1 MLIAGYGLKF
11 QDRITDKNPML
22 LSAIII
28 ILFESIGEGLMKRFN
43 KVSWLFINWVQWL
56 TAFALFASWFLIFA
70 LPIHY
75 VPIWKQVL
83 GFVFVRFLIFD
94 PTWNI
99 ARGVK
104 WNYYGTTKL
113 YDRIMF
119 ELGGVGWM
127 MKIICGIIGVVFL
140 MGWS

>member
-1 MLIAGYGLKF
+1 
-11 QDRITDKNPML
+11 ML

-28 ILFESIGEGLMKRFN
+28 ILFESVGEGLLKRFGLLE
-43 KVSWLFINWVQWL
+43 KIFENWMQWL
-56 TAFALFASWFLIFA
+56 IALILFGGWLVFSLQFDKF
-70 LPIHY
+70 Y
-75 VPIWKQVL
+75 VPAWKIVL

-94 PTWNI
+94 VTWNI

-119 ELGGVGWM
+119 ELGGFGWM
-127 MKIICGIIGVVFL
+127 MKFIFGIMGICFLLGIDEMQDIIDLINGRVIH
-140 MGWS
+140 

>member
-1 MLIAGYGLKF
+1 MI
-11 QDRITDKNPML
+11 

-28 ILFESIGEGLMKRFN
+28 ILFESVGEGLMKRFN

-119 ELGGVGWM
+119 ELGSFGWM
-127 MKIICGIIGVVFL
+127 MKIICGIMGICFL
-140 MGWS
+140 LGIDEMQDIINLINGLPRL

>member
-119 ELGGVGWM
+119 ELGSFGWM

>member
-1 MLIAGYGLKF
+1 
-11 QDRITDKNPML
+11 ML

-28 ILFESIGEGLMKRFN
+28 ILFESVSEGLLKRFN

-56 TAFALFASWFLIFA
+56 TAFALFASWFFIFA

-83 GFVFVRFLIFD
+83 GFVFVRWLFFD
-94 PTWNI
+94 FIYNLFAGNRWD
-99 ARGVK
+99 
-104 WNYYGTTKL
+104 YYGSKKT
-113 YDRIMF
+113 YDKIMTA
-119 ELGGVGWM
+119 LGEWGLM

>member
-1 MLIAGYGLKF
+1 
-11 QDRITDKNPML
+11 ML

-28 ILFESIGEGLMKRFN
+28 ILFESVGEGLLKRF
-43 KVSWLFINWVQWL
+43 KKAEWLFDNFVQWVV
-56 TAFALFASWFLIFA
+56 AIALFTIWFLIFA

-119 ELGGVGWM
+119 ELAEWGWM

>member
-1 MLIAGYGLKF
+1 
-11 QDRITDKNPML
+11 ML

-28 ILFESIGEGLMKRFN
+28 ILFEAVGEGLLKRFN
-43 KVSWLFINWVQWL
+43 KAEWLFDNFVQWVV
-56 TAFALFASWFLIFA
+56 AIALFTIWFLIFA
-70 LPIHY
+70 LPFDGYY
-75 VPIWKQVL
+75 VPVWKIVL
-83 GFVFVRFLIFD
+83 GFVFVRFLVFD
-94 PTWNI
+94 PAWNI

-119 ELGGVGWM
+119 EFAEWGLM

>member
-1 MLIAGYGLKF
+1 
-11 QDRITDKNPML
+11 ML

-28 ILFESIGEGLMKRFN
+28 ILFESVGEGLLKRF
-43 KVSWLFINWVQWL
+43 KKAEWLFDNFVQGVI
-56 TAFALFASWFLIFA
+56 AVGLFAVWFLVFA

-83 GFVFVRFLIFD
+83 GFVFVRWLFFD
-94 PTWNI
+94 FIYNLFAGNRWD
-99 ARGVK
+99 
-104 WNYYGTTKL
+104 YYGSKKT
-113 YDRIMF
+113 YDKIMTA
-119 ELGGVGWM
+119 LGEWGLM